1 MYNKIL
7 LPVDDSEYSLK
18 AVVTAISL
26 QKQYKSK
33 IIAFFSIKHNFL
45 ASHIILTLPVI
56 APEYSSS
63 WEYHI
68 NSAELE
74 REEQELGKT
83 VLENVKMKFK
93 EANISTEDFETRL
106 IHDYTPSKYV
116 EKFLKEEG
124 CDLII
129 IGVKGHN
136 STLKKK
142 HIGSVTGKIIKSMS
156 CDVLIVK

>member
-1 MYNKIL
+1 VYNKIL

-18 AVVTAISL
+18 ALLTAISM
-26 QKQYKSK
+26 QKRYNSK
-33 IIAFFSIKHNFL
+33 IVAFFSVKHNFL
-45 ASHIILTLPVI
+45 ASHIILTFPVI
-56 APEYSSS
+56 SPGYSSS
-63 WEYHI
+63 WEYNI
-68 NSAELE
+68 DSAELE

-83 VLENVKMKFK
+83 VLENVKMKIK
-93 EANISTEDFETRL
+93 DANIKQENYETRL
-106 IHDYTPSKYV
+106 VKNYTPSKYV

-136 STLKKK
+136 STLQKR
-142 HIGSVTGKIIKSMS
+142 HIGSVTDRIIKSIH